1 MVFGGWYD
9 DFGVYNSS
17 KEKHKKERNV
27 IKTLVDEDKRKR
39 IPPHEGT
46 KGAMESLQ

>member
-1 MVFGGWYD
+1 MMILESTMVQKT
-9 DFGVYNSS
+9 STR
-17 KEKHKKERNV
+17 KRET
-27 IKTLVDEDKRKR
+27 IKTLVDEDKKGER